1 MIDSR
6 HFDGTYALRGY
17 DPNEYSSRPRSSSW
31 RLTLTLREGLI
42 LVRSVVPGN
51 PAMSTI
57 WRGLTNPFR
66 SMARAIVVA
75 SLLALV
81 IGLLAVM
88 IQASLVSRKQIANLE
103 SRVRTLIELREAGA
117 FGTGG
122 FGGDNP
128 VGEKDFS
135 YATLAK
141 ARGIPHANELARVD
155 PYVYTPQID
164 ASKPN
169 AYAMIIGTPPGATL
183 RAIGEVDYESSK
195 IIAGRTL
202 LSSENPR
209 AHVAVVG
216 KLFALQRMG
225 ISSPSSSA
233 LEGTGRSIRLGGD
246 AYAVIGIYTT
256 GNDFGDNHVFVP
268 VEAFRKTFHSGS
280 KLTKIFVTVD
290 SVAHVADVAADLK
303 RRIREADVVTTPET
317 VTAARASLGS
327 LAITSTYG
335 ALLLF
340 AGGAILVVFVMVL
353 STRERVREIGTL
365 KAIGASNAEIAL
377 QFFAEAVS
385 ISGLGGFGAL
395 LVAVPGAQF
404 LGRALGLP
412 TPFDGSTLLN
422 IGASALAF
430 AAIGSLYP
438 VIRGTQLS
446 PVEAMV
452 RG

>member
-1 MIDSR
+1 
-6 HFDGTYALRGY
+6 
-17 DPNEYSSRPRSSSW
+17 
-31 RLTLTLREGLI
+31 
-42 LVRSVVPGN
+42 
-51 PAMSTI
+51 MSTI
-57 WRGLTNPFR
+57 LRGLGNPFR
-66 SMARAIVVA
+66 SMARAVVVA

-81 IGLLAVM
+81 IGVLGLM

-128 VGEKDFS
+128 VGEKGFT

-141 ARGIPHANELARVD
+141 TRGIPHANELARVD

-183 RAIGEVDYESSK
+183 RAIGEVDYENSK
-195 IIAGRTL
+195 IVAGRTL
-202 LSSENPR
+202 LSSDDTH
-209 AHVAVVG
+209 AHIAVVG

-225 ISSPSSSA
+225 IASPSGTA
-233 LEGTGRSIRLGGD
+233 LQGKSIRLGGD
-246 AYAVIGIYTT
+246 SYAVIGIYTT

-303 RRIREADVVTTPET
+303 GRIREADVVTTPET

-327 LAITSTYG
+327 LAITSAYG

-340 AGGAILVVFVMVL
+340 AAGAILVVFVMVL

-385 ISGLGGFGAL
+385 ISSLGAL
-395 LVAVPGAQF
+395 GALVVAVPGAHF

-412 TPFDGSTLLN
+412 TQFDASTLLY
-422 IGASALAF
+422 IGASAAAF

-438 VIRGTQLS
+438 IIRGTRLS

-452 RG
+452 GG